1 MGSHPVGS
9 CGMPSALQKCQPGSV
24 ELLVAAALEEITLH
38 PADEVALAFRLML
51 AVGLVLTVVGER

>member
-1 MGSHPVGS
+1 
-9 CGMPSALQKCQPGSV
+9 MPSALQKCQPGSV